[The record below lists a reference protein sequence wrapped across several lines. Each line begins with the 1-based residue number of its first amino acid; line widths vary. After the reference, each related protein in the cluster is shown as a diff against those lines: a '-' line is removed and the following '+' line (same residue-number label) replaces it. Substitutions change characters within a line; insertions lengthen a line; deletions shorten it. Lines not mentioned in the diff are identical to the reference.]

1 MEYLYERVAYLR
13 GLCEGLGIAE
23 ETKEGRVLGEI
34 VEILGE
40 FADAIV
46 ELSDKQDELEEYT
59 ESIDE
64 DLSDLEDDFYE
75 EDEDEDEDEDDDEM
89 GYVEVTCPHCGEE
102 IEIDEDLL
110 YDEESDIICPCCD
123 QVVINACDD
132 EDFEDFEEEV
142 EEEVEEEEK

>member
-13 GLCEGLGIAE
+13 GLCEGLGISE
-23 ETKEGRVLGEI
+23 ETKEGRVLEEI

-46 ELSDKQDELEEYT
+46 ELSDKQEELEEYT
-59 ESIDE
+59 ELIDE
-64 DLSDLEDDFYE
+64 DLSDLEDDFYDE
-75 EDEDEDEDEDDDEM
+75 SDEDDEDDDDM

-110 YDEESDIICPCCD
+110 
-123 QVVINACDD
+123 
-132 EDFEDFEEEV
+132 
-142 EEEVEEEEK
+142 

>member
-13 GLCEGLGIAE
+13 GLCEGLGISK
-23 ETKEGRVLGEI
+23 ETKEGKVLEEV

-46 ELSDKQDELEEYT
+46 ELSDKQEELEEYT
-59 ESIDE
+59 ELIDE

-75 EDEDEDEDEDDDEM
+75 ETEEDDDEM
-89 GYVEVTCPHCGEE
+89 GYVEITCPHCGEE

-110 YDEESDIICPCCD
+110 YDEESDILCPCCD
-123 QVVINACDD
+123 QVVISACDD
-132 EDFEDFEEEV
+132 EDFEEEIEDDL
-142 EEEVEEEEK
+142 

>member
-13 GLCEGLGIAE
+13 GLCEGLGISE
-23 ETKEGRVLGEI
+23 ETKEGRVLEEI

-46 ELSDKQDELEEYT
+46 ELSDKQEELEEYT
-59 ESIDE
+59 ELIDE
-64 DLSDLEDDFYE
+64 DLSELEDDFYDESDEE
-75 EDEDEDEDEDDDEM
+75 EDDEDEM
-89 GYVEVTCPHCGEE
+89 GYVEVVCPHCGEE

-110 YDEESDIICPCCD
+110 YDEESDILCPCCD

-132 EDFEDFEEEV
+132 EDFEEDEIENEL
-142 EEEVEEEEK
+142 

>member
-13 GLCEGLGIAE
+13 GLCEGLGISK
-23 ETKEGRVLGEI
+23 ETKEGKVLEEV

-46 ELSDKQDELEEYT
+46 ELSDKQEELEEYT
-59 ESIDE
+59 EMIDE

-75 EDEDEDEDEDDDEM
+75 DSEEDEM
-89 GYVEVTCPHCGEE
+89 GYVEITCPHCGEE

-110 YDEESDIICPCCD
+110 YDEESDILCPCCD
-123 QVVINACDD
+123 QVVISACDD
-132 EDFEDFEEEV
+132 EDFEDEIDSDL
-142 EEEVEEEEK
+142 